1 EQIHLQ
7 QLKQSRI
14 EKEIEDINVSLL
26 PPEKK
31 KAMEEIVDSH
41 TESKLK
47 IALHQKNVQ
56 KQVKW
61 EKTKEKTSKRISRL
75 LIVSIIIGIVLGCMT
90 VLTDNLLF
98 INLSALIVLL
108 GIAQY
113 GLGKKSIQQMDLMI
127 TDSTIPEG

>member
-1 EQIHLQ
+1 QWKELKVQKEKLTNDKQSIVEQIHLQ

-98 INLSALIVLL
+98 INLRDR
-108 GIAQY
+108 
-113 GLGKKSIQQMDLMI
+113 KSTRLN
-127 TDSTIPEG
+127 S